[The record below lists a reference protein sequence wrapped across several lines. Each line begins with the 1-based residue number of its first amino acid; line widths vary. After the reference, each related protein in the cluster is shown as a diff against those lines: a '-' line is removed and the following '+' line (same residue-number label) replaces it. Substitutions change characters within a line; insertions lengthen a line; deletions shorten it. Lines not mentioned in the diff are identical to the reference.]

1 MSNFSA
7 LRQALAGQAARRTAR
22 GLPPGAVLP
31 RLRLLTTAE
40 LLCPAAPPVCAA
52 DACAELEA
60 VCSAAR
66 CMLRRRDGWLRFA
79 CADKVLPVLVRPAL
93 LQAAVLA
100 WMRGALMAGADE
112 VSLVCAEQG
121 GAVRVSLCGGADP
134 HGDAAALLERLAR
147 EAGGTALFLARGAFG
162 AALRLPRADGLP
174 LRKPARAED
183 LLADRY
189 ALPRLYLDGFCAEP
203 EL

>member
-1 MSNFSA
+1 MPNFSA
-7 LRQALAGQAARRTAR
+7 LREALAGQAARRTVR
-22 GLPPGAVLP
+22 GLPPGAVLS

-40 LLCPAAPPVCAA
+40 LLCPAVPPASAA
-52 DACAELEA
+52 DLGAEVEA
-60 VCSAAR
+60 VCLAAQQ
-66 CMLRRRDGWLRFA
+66 MLRRRDGWLSFVCGDA
-79 CADKVLPVLVRPAL
+79 PLPVLARPAL
-93 LQAAVLA
+93 VQAAVLA
-100 WMRGALMAGADE
+100 WLRGALLSGAGE
-112 VSLVCAEQG
+112 VSLVCIGQG
-121 GAVRVSLCGGADP
+121 DGVQLSLSGGADP
-134 HGDAAALLERLAR
+134 RGDAAALLERLAR

-174 LRKPARAED
+174 LRTARRAEE